1 MLFIQYPPCTTCQK
15 AKKWLDAHEVAY
27 TARHIKEENPS
38 YEEDIAY
45 LEQLASSYR
54 TGIAGTDTN
63 EEAALLQQE
72 LDDLE
77 SFIGQYREN
86 AVWLASEAS
95 IAEYRALSAQM
106 VPAPTV
112 PEFLNETDAVQQ
124 FLAGIIS
131 ADQFAATLKL
141 YLAGND

>member
-1 MLFIQYPPCTTCQK
+1 MNEP
-15 AKKWLDAHEVAY
+15 V
-27 TARHIKEENPS
+27 ENPS